1 MSDLEDDYVIRN
13 LAYELWEKAGRPPGK
28 HLDFWEQASRKI
40 GQAITAGSSKEN
52 AGRLCAD
59 ALPTRDHGDGEN
71 R

>member
-40 GQAITAGSSKEN
+40 GRATTAGSPKEN
-52 AGRLCAD
+52 AGRSRAD
-59 ALPTRDHGDGEN
+59 AVPMSDHGDGKN